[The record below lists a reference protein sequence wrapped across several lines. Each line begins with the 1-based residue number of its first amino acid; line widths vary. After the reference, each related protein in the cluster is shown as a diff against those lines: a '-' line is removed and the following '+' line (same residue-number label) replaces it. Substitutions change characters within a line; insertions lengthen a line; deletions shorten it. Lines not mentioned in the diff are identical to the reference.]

1 VSRSATAGHRLRRLA
16 PVVLMLAL
24 AVLAFAHAHLTA
36 STPADGAVLDSAPS
50 NVALTFTEAVQK
62 RFSLFAVVP
71 LQVPAVTNESAKE
84 HSQRT
89 YGLAAQLADSVMAA
103 GGKVKDRVNA
113 GLADASGASKDVTI
127 TLQDKLPAG
136 TYVVVWRV
144 LSVDTHVTQGIVVFT
159 VGSGN

>member
-1 VSRSATAGHRLRRLA
+1 MGRGLSRLV
-16 PVVLMLAL
+16 PVVLALSL
-24 AVLAFAHAHLTA
+24 AVPAFAHAHLTA
-36 STPADGAVLDSAPS
+36 STPVDGAVLDTAPS
-50 NVALTFTEAVQK
+50 SVALSFTEAVQK

-71 LQVPAVTNESAKE
+71 LEVPPVAGESAKE

-89 YGLAAQLADSVMAA
+89 YGLAAQLADDVMAVA
-103 GGKVKDRVNA
+103 GKVDGRVDT

-127 TLQDKLPAG
+127 TLRDKLPAG

-144 LSVDTHVTQGIVVFT
+144 LSVDTHVSQGIVVFT